1 MFRKQTK
8 HKNKNSGKK
17 SSESPVSF
25 SEREQSS
32 EISARRRSSIDF
44 QPQEDLLSSFKDFNI
59 KQRSPVLFDYQP
71 SVSRES
77 ANLPLPREAENLL
90 DSLVP
95 KTPLRSSLL
104 SKEESPAKEVFHSQL
119 RNEELRNTLLYLASL
134 IPSNQGKWNCRFI
147 DGVKKEG
154 NVTLAQ
160 NSRISIRAELTS
172 ETEQFVL
179 LPFGEEMVWCQFAP
193 EVEFEFSS
201 PSGNGKIVAVH
212 TCENAIH
219 KLIFPEE
226 VSVSGKERSLR
237 SILPVIL
244 THG

>member
-1 MFRKQTK
+1 MFRKQNK
-8 HKNKNSGKK
+8 HKNKK
-17 SSESPVSF
+17 SVWKPSDSPIDLLK
-25 SEREQSS
+25 EEQSS
-32 EISARRRSSIDF
+32 EISSRRRNSVDF
-44 QPQEDLLSSFKDFNI
+44 QPQEDLLSSFKDFGT
-59 KQRSPVLFDYQP
+59 KQRSPILFDYQP
-71 SVSRES
+71 SISRES
-77 ANLPLPREAENLL
+77 TNLPLPKEAENLL

-95 KTPLRSSLL
+95 RTPLRSSLHP
-104 SKEESPAKEVFHSQL
+104 KEESPGKENFHSQL

-134 IPSNQGKWNCRFI
+134 IPSNQGKWNCHFI
-147 DGVKKEG
+147 DGAKKES

-172 ETEQFVL
+172 EIEQFIL
-179 LPFGEEMVWCQFAP
+179 LPFGNEMVWCQFAP

-201 PSGNGKIVAVH
+201 LSGNGKIVAVH

-226 VSVSGKERSLR
+226 VSVSGKECSLR

>member
-8 HKNKNSGKK
+8 QKNKNSDKK
-17 SSESPVSF
+17 SSGSPINF
-25 SEREQSS
+25 FEGGQSS
-32 EISARRRSSIDF
+32 EISSRRKSSVDF
-44 QPQEDLLSSFKDFNI
+44 QPHEDLLSSFKDFNI

-71 SVSRES
+71 SVSKES
-77 ANLPLPREAENLL
+77 ASLPLPKEAENLL

-95 KTPLRSSLL
+95 KTPLRSSFL
-104 SKEESPAKEVFHSQL
+104 SKEESPVKEVFHSQL

-134 IPSNQGKWNCRFI
+134 IPSNQGKWNCYFV
-147 DGVKKEG
+147 DSPKKVG
-154 NVTLAQ
+154 DITLARD
-160 NSRISIRAELTS
+160 SRISIRVELTS

-201 PSGNGKIVAVH
+201 LSGSGKIVAIH

-226 VSVSGKERSLR
+226 ISISGKECSLR